1 MPLLVLSGDEAMV
14 NVKANSA
21 SSWPGRGELGN
32 RLEPLA
38 RPGFRPSFRFS
49 AGERIFTIG
58 SCFARNIE
66 KVLESQGFLIPTRD
80 IIRADPEF
88 GRIGHNI
95 LNNYGAPAILNEIRW
110 ALDPQHSFSE
120 EQAFFEIYD
129 DKFIDVHLN
138 HALKPAPIEVVRAR
152 RRAILNA
159 YQALRDCRVVIITLG
174 LAECWFDKQ
183 TGIYLNTAPRRSM
196 IRAFPERFQL
206 HVLSHDEVRDAMR
219 ETMALIRE
227 HGHPE
232 VRVILTVS
240 PVPLAATF
248 REDDVMVANAYS
260 KAVLRT
266 VAEAITLTHDF
277 VDYFPSY
284 ESVTLSERQHA
295 LEPDQVHPTK
305 GVIELN
311 TSRMVRGYVGADT
324 LDVEAIRE
332 SMAENPQ
339 AVIATLGERFDLI
352 EANPDLAVALFTAAG
367 KVNRMD
373 LLAKTLPFMRGQIP
387 GDEITLAR
395 ARIAMA
401 AGNAK
406 RALLLLEREPQRRAV
421 KNTYWSMRLDAL
433 IAADD
438 LEGARKAARAWSEFS
453 VRTPEPYRRL
463 ALACSAR
470 GLNEEAE
477 ALFQVALTLADDE
490 PRTLL
495 DYAEVLRT
503 QDRHEEAESILAR
516 VEPGNPAQT
525 ERLQNLKLWRS
536 RETAPAA
543 GPAPATPGRQPAAGV
558 GKAPAVRPA
567 TANGSPRPL
576 NRLQRV

>member
-21 SSWPGRGELGN
+21 SSWPQRGELGN

-38 RPGFRPSFRFS
+38 RPGFHPSFRFA

-88 GRIGHNI
+88 GRVGHNI

-110 ALDPQHSFSE
+110 ALDPNHRFAE

-159 YQALRDCRVVIITLG
+159 YQALRECRVVIITLG

-196 IRAFPERFQL
+196 IRSFPERFQL
-206 HVLSHDEVRDAMR
+206 HVLSHDEVQSAMR

-227 HGHPE
+227 HGHLG

-277 VDYFPSY
+277 VDYYPSY

-295 LEPDQVHPTK
+295 LEADQVHPTK
-305 GVIELN
+305 TVIELN

-324 LDVEAIRE
+324 LDVDAIRE
-332 SMAENPQ
+332 SIAENPQ
-339 AVIATLGERFDLI
+339 AVIATLGERLDLI
-352 EANPDLAVALFTAAG
+352 EQNPDLAVALFSAAG
-367 KVNRMD
+367 KLNRMD
-373 LLAKTLPFMRGQIP
+373 LLAKTLPFVRGRIP
-387 GDEITLAR
+387 GDEIRLAR
-395 ARIAMA
+395 ARMAMA
-401 AGNAK
+401 LGNPK
-406 RALLLLEREPQRRAV
+406 RALLLLEREPHRRAV

-438 LEGARKAARAWSEFS
+438 LEGARKAARSWSEFS

-463 ALACSAR
+463 ALACAAH
-470 GLNEEAE
+470 GLADEAE
-477 ALFQVALTLADDE
+477 GLFQMALSLADDE

-495 DYAEVLRT
+495 DYAEVLLA
-503 QDRHEEAESILAR
+503 QDRHAEAESVLAR

-525 ERLQNLKLWRS
+525 ERMQNLKLWKTS
-536 RETAPAA
+536 SAAPVPGAAAQDAPAA
-543 GPAPATPGRQPAAGV
+543 VGGIKRVPLRAISTSTDGTPGPH
-558 GKAPAVRPA
+558 GKLRRA
-567 TANGSPRPL
+567 
-576 NRLQRV
+576 

>member
-1 MPLLVLSGDEAMV
+1 MPLLVLSGNDAMV
-14 NVKANSA
+14 NVKANPA
-21 SSWPGRGELGN
+21 STWPQRGELGN

-38 RPGFRPSFRFS
+38 KPGFRPSFRF
-49 AGERIFTIG
+49 APGERIFTIG

-66 KVLESQGFLIPTRD
+66 RVLETHGFAIPTRD

-88 GRIGHNI
+88 AQIGHNI

-110 ALDPQHSFSE
+110 ALDPSHSFSE
-120 EQAFFEIYD
+120 EHAFFELYD
-129 DKFIDVHLN
+129 GKYIDVHLN
-138 HALKPAPIEVVRAR
+138 HALKPAPLDVVRAR
-152 RRAILNA
+152 RRAILSA

-174 LAECWFDKQ
+174 LAECWFDCE
-183 TGIYLNTAPRRSM
+183 TGIYLNTPPRRSL
-196 IRAFPERFQL
+196 IRAYPERFQL
-206 HVLSHDEVRDAMR
+206 HVLSHDEVLGAMR

-227 HGHPE
+227 HGHPA

-277 VDYFPSY
+277 VDYYPSY

-305 GVIELN
+305 SVIELN
-311 TSRMVRGYVGADT
+311 TSRMVRRYVGADE

-332 SMAENPQ
+332 TIAENPQ
-339 AVIATLGERFDLI
+339 AVIAMLGERLDLI
-352 EANPDLAVALFTAAG
+352 ETNPDLAVALFIAAG

-373 LLAKTLPFMRGQIP
+373 LLHKTLPHVRGHVP
-387 GDEITLAR
+387 GDELTLAR
-395 ARIAMA
+395 AKIAMA
-401 AGNAK
+401 AGNVS
-406 RALLLLEREPQRRAV
+406 RALLLLEREPRRRAV
-421 KNTYWSMRLDAL
+421 KNAYWSMRLDAM

-438 LEGARKAARAWSEFS
+438 LDGARQAARTWSELS

-463 ALACSAR
+463 AVACAAH
-470 GLNEEAE
+470 GHGDEAE
-477 ALFQVALTLADDE
+477 TLFQMALSLADDE

-495 DYAEVLRT
+495 DYAEFLRA
-503 QDRHEEAESILAR
+503 QERHEEADSILLR

-525 ERLQNLKLWRS
+525 ERLHSLRIWRCS
-536 RETAPAA
+536 PVPPPQTATTPPPAA
-543 GPAPATPGRQPAAGV
+543 VPA
-558 GKAPAVRPA
+558 APAVA
-567 TANGSPRPL
+567 ANGAPRPL
-576 NRLQRV
+576 DRLRA